1 MSFEE
6 KNTWIYAVVSVAAF
20 VAYVIVILG
29 RAEGGPIAEV
39 PYVGPMLWSVGAAI
53 AASIVGR
60 IAVAIAWPKEADK
73 TDQRDKEINRFGEYI
88 GQSLVIVGAV
98 LALVLSMAEVDYFW
112 ISNELYLFFVLSAVL
127 GSIAKIV
134 AYRRGFQPW

>member
-29 RAEGGPIAEV
+29 RAEGGPLADV
-39 PYVGPMLWSVGAAI
+39 PYVGPMLWTIGAAI
-53 AASIVGR
+53 VASIVGR

-73 TDQRDKEINRFGEYI
+73 TDQRYKEINRFGEYI
-88 GQSLVIVGAV
+88 GQSLVMVGAV

-112 ISNELYLFFVLSAVL
+112 ISNELYLLFVLSAVL